1 MNAGVEFLVIF
12 GQALLVVVTA
22 GSVMCVYER
31 DTLSLVS
38 LTLPLFCSNTP
49 IL

>member
-38 LTLPLFCSNTP
+38 LTPPIFCSNTL